1 MLPRIN
7 QILLQ
12 NSWKLLIFSLHMHP
26 PSSWYCLKSS
36 VSSFCTLPSVPSPL
50 SLVGTDAAGLL
61 RTFPPLEPRHKA
73 QYFVPSEF
81 SSPFCPGL
89 LKIRVSPF
97 IPVYQLALY
106 KYAWGIPKKWRGVIA
121 QLSLILYQVTHILC
135 SMSQWCELLDVQSAW
150 FLPSLVTEKKK
161 HQMWIIKKSKCSVG
175 HIHF

>member
-89 LKIRVSPF
+89 I
-97 IPVYQLALY
+97 
-106 KYAWGIPKKWRGVIA
+106 
-121 QLSLILYQVTHILC
+121 
-135 SMSQWCELLDVQSAW
+135 
-150 FLPSLVTEKKK
+150 KKK
-161 HQMWIIKKSKCSVG
+161 GFTFHPCVPAGTLQVCLGYSKKMKGCHCPALTDFVPSDTHPLLYVTMVWALGRAICLIPAIISDREKETSDVDHQEKQV
-175 HIHF
+175 